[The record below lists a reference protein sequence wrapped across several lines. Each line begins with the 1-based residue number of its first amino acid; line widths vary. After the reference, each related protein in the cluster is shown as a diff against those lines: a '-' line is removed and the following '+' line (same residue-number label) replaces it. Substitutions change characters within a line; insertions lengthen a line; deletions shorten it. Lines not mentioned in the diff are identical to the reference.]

1 MNDFTLEIK
10 PKTKLLD
17 LNLAETWRYRDL
29 LFLFVRRD
37 FVASYK
43 QTVLGPLWFFIQPI
57 LTSLIQLVIFN
68 RIAKIPVD
76 GMPPLVFYL
85 SGNVMWQYF
94 STCLNLTSNTFRGN
108 AGIFGKVY
116 FPRIITPLSMVISQL
131 LKFGVQFL
139 LFISVWFFFLFQT
152 DSEFVMAPTWHIA
165 LLPLLIIIM
174 AGLGLGSGMLISAL
188 TTKYRDFS
196 FLLTFAIQLMMYA
209 TPVIYPLSFVEGA
222 YRPFILANPMTPLIE
237 TFRYSFTGSG
247 TFEWGYLGYSFA
259 FMAGIMFLGTIVFN
273 RVEKTFMDTV

>member
-1 MNDFTLEIK
+1 MTEYTLEIK

-17 LNLAETWRYRDL
+17 LNLKETWRYRDL

-37 FVASYK
+37 FVAIYK

-57 LTSLIQLVIFN
+57 LTSLMQLVIFN
-68 RIAKIPVD
+68 GIAKIPVD
-76 GMPPLVFYL
+76 NMPPLVFYL

-94 STCLNLTSNTFRGN
+94 SSCLSLTSNTFTGN
-108 AGIFGKVY
+108 IGIFGKVY
-116 FPRIITPLSMVISQL
+116 FPRIITPLSMVVSQL
-131 LKFGVQFL
+131 LKFAVQFS
-139 LFISVWFFFLFQT
+139 LFITVWLFFFFQT
-152 DSEFVMAPTWHIA
+152 DNEFVLSPTWHIA

-196 FLLTFAIQLMMYA
+196 FLLTFAVQLMMYA
-209 TPVIYPLSFVEGA
+209 TPVIYPLSFVGPE
-222 YRPFILANPMTPLIE
+222 YQKYILANPMTPIIE
-237 TFRYSFTGSG
+237 TFRYSFTGTG
-247 TFEWGYLGYSFA
+247 TFNWYYVAYSFI
-259 FMAGIMFLGTIVFN
+259 FMIIIMFLGTVVFN